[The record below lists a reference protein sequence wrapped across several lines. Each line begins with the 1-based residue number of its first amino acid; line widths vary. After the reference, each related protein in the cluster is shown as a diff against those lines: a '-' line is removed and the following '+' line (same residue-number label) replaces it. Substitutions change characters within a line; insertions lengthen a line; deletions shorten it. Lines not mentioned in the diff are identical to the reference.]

1 MSRLLARS
9 MGAASFI
16 AAIPVLLGTAFP
28 AVAVYSVLWN
38 LAHDSVAPSASG
50 DLMIALFDVVAH
62 VWLAIAC
69 IWVAIEMIRRSR
81 VSAALRWVAGLA
93 CIAISLLDLQGSFNL
108 PAGTSFHPFILRY
121 VWPALLCI
129 AASALWSWRTDHIRR
144 V

>member
-1 MSRLLARS
+1 

-38 LAHDSVAPSASG
+38 LSHHYGAAPASG
-50 DLMIALFDVVAH
+50 VLLIVLSDLVAH
-62 VWLAIAC
+62 VWLTIAC
-69 IWVAIEMIRRSR
+69 VCVAINMIRRSR
-81 VSAALRWVAGLA
+81 VSTSLRWFAVLAG
-93 CIAISLLDLQGSFNL
+93 IAISLLDLPTRPG
-108 PAGTSFHPFILRY
+108 FHLFILRY

-129 AASALWSWRTDHIRR
+129 AASALWSWRTDSARR